1 MRNVSIYFPRS
12 TPDYEGAGSHHHA
25 HYIGLR
31 LYDGNPHVEGTHFAD
46 FEDDD
51 YKLAG
56 AIGYRKPHAGV
67 KHLTLCYP
75 HYHPHLSF
83 R

>member
-1 MRNVSIYFPRS
+1 MAQVREFRRKCEYIFPRS
-12 TPDYEGAGSHHHA
+12 TPDFKDEGNHHHA
-25 HYIGLR
+25 HYIGLQ

-46 FEDDD
+46 FVDDE

-67 KHLTLCYP
+67 KQ
-75 HYHPHLSF
+75 F
-83 R
+83 RL

>member
-1 MRNVSIYFPRS
+1 M
-12 TPDYEGAGSHHHA
+12 GGHHHS
-25 HYIGLR
+25 HYIGLQ
-31 LYDGNPHVEGTHFAD
+31 LYDGAPHVEGTHFAD
-46 FEDDD
+46 FVDDD

-67 KHLTLCYP
+67 KTSKTIIHIIMKTYL
-75 HYHPHLSF
+75 F